1 MKIRIESLVAVSLLF
16 VASSSA
22 QAPGWTWRLDGE
34 QVTPTTAGEL
44 APGQWA
50 WQQMPPG
57 WHITTTS
64 QGATLFPVEANPLT
78 GRWAVEMELFLF
90 PDPGSEG
97 AGIVL
102 AQPGAPEIG
111 EMRVLFRR
119 DGQVAMEVHS
129 PGGDRVL
136 AGWTADTA
144 AEAHDGKEIRKYVL
158 RVSLTDGVLGA
169 ALNGREMLSLE
180 LIPGHAAGAMTA
192 GIRVGSGLNVHVS
205 RFDLVKPLAPAKR
218 ET

>member
-1 MKIRIESLVAVSLLF
+1 MRHACCLLPF
-16 VASSSA
+16 LLPLGLAA

-34 QVTPTTAGEL
+34 QVTPSTGEEL

-64 QGATLFPVEANPLT
+64 QGATLFPVEAHAMT

-129 PGGDRVL
+129 PDGDRVL
-136 AGWTADTA
+136 AGWTSDTA
-144 AEAHDGKEIRKYVL
+144 AQAHDGKQVKQYVL
-158 RVSLTDGVLGA
+158 RVSLTSGVLA
-169 ALNGREMLSLE
+169 ASLNGRAMLSLE
-180 LIPGHAAGAMTA
+180 LMPEHAAGPVVA
-192 GIRVGSGLNVHVS
+192 GIRVGSGLNLHVS
-205 RFDLVKPLAPAKR
+205 RFDLVRPLAPAPVD
-218 ET
+218 